1 MIKIEIRHSI
11 LALKMDKGSIQNTTK
26 FKIDNLLGLGEKYDQ
41 FTTYYLSNCYTIWCV
56 LHWKLD
62 TAVFMFVLL
71 TTGIVNPRFIQDGS
85 SYMVK
90 HLVLFFIPTTV
101 GVINFYHLFVGK
113 GILLIVITI
122 ISSLLVM
129 ISAGYTSQFLAKGK
143 EQEQAN

>member
-11 LALKMDKGSIQNTTK
+11 LALKMDKGFIQNTTK

-41 FTTYYLSNCYTIWCV
+41 LTTHY
-56 LHWKLD
+56 
-62 TAVFMFVLL
+62 LL
-71 TTGIVNPRFIQDGS
+71 TTDIVNPRFIQDGS

-129 ISAGYTSQFLAKGK
+129 ISAGYTSQFLARGK
-143 EQEQAN
+143 EQEQANG

>member
-62 TAVFMFVLL
+62 TAVFWFVYSWKCNRSNNYVYFTNYRYRKSTLHSRWL
-71 TTGIVNPRFIQDGS
+71 KLYGKAFSV
-85 SYMVK
+85 V
-90 HLVLFFIPTTV
+90 
-101 GVINFYHLFVGK
+101 FYSDDSRSH
-113 GILLIVITI
+113 
-122 ISSLLVM
+122 
-129 ISAGYTSQFLAKGK
+129 
-143 EQEQAN
+143 